1 MRTITVKLYQYDE
14 LGESAKEKARDWFA
28 RGLFDYDWWD
38 FTYEDAE
45 RIGLK
50 ITSFDCDRGTI
61 GGELQDTVNGIA
73 TRIRK
78 EHGKSCGTYKLALTI
93 DRRKNNDDEDTM
105 HEFKYALLEE
115 YLSMLRREVDYMQ
128 STEYIEEGIRAN
140 EYEFTEDGKR
150 A

>member
-1 MRTITVKLYQYDE
+1 
-14 LGESAKEKARDWFA
+14 
-28 RGLFDYDWWD
+28 
-38 FTYEDAE
+38 
-45 RIGLK
+45 
-50 ITSFDCDRGTI
+50 
-61 GGELQDTVNGIA
+61 
-73 TRIRK
+73 
-78 EHGKSCGTYKLALTI
+78 
-93 DRRKNNDDEDTM
+93 M